1 MVLSTTTYSLYHIIA
16 TNKVGCKVSVRH
28 SGWPSFTFG
37 AAHRSPLSKTPSSA
51 DG

>member
-16 TNKVGCKVSVRH
+16 THKVGCKVSVRH
-28 SGWPSFTFG
+28 SGCPSFTFG
-37 AAHRSPLSKTPSSA
+37 AEHRSPLSKTPGSA